1 MSTFQAPEPS
11 LFPAPLKVS
20 AAPTYRCCRP
30 VFNLGNDS
38 AATLTLTS
46 SARIRANGGA
56 PAGAA
61 GSIALDPT
69 GTGGTSNTNLVE
81 QAGRVLE
88 TFNGAGTN
96 TSNVTRD

>member
-1 MSTFQAPEPS
+1 VSGAGAITVSGTIEGFSGAGATGAPG
-11 LFPAPLKVS
+11 
-20 AAPTYRCCRP
+20 P
-30 VFNLGNDS
+30 VFNFGNDS

-81 QAGRVLE
+81 QSGRVLE